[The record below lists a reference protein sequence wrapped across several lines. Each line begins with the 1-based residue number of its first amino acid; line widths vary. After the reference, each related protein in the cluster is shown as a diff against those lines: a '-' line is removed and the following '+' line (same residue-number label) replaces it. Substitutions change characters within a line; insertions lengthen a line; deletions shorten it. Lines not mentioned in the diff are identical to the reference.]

1 MLKKII
7 YLIVSGGLLLSGCS
21 LDYEP
26 LNGPS
31 SGSFPASEEEA
42 MAGLYAAYKGLAN
55 MTVKETPF
63 PMRIND
69 CISDIGTYRTGAGN
83 QIKAM
88 SSTLTA
94 DNTMCE
100 KVYKT
105 VYKIA
110 GRVHL
115 VLDNLDR
122 LRGVIPEDRFNQIK
136 AELLCIRA
144 YYYDLGCQFY
154 GDIPFIDHQ
163 LDLDDYSDYPR
174 IPREQV
180 TRGCCRIS
188 TTTCSITCPCS
199 GIRAPTVRRASAVW
213 PPTPSKRASR

>member
-94 DNTMCE
+94 DNTRE
-100 KVYKT
+100 GIQDGLQNRRPRASGAGQSGQT
-105 VYKIA
+105 A
-110 GRVHL
+110 GRH
-115 VLDNLDR
+115 
-122 LRGVIPEDRFNQIK
+122 
-136 AELLCIRA
+136 
-144 YYYDLGCQFY
+144 
-154 GDIPFIDHQ
+154 
-163 LDLDDYSDYPR
+163 PR
-174 IPREQV
+174 R
-180 TRGCCRIS
+180 
-188 TTTCSITCPCS
+188 
-199 GIRAPTVRRASAVW
+199 
-213 PPTPSKRASR
+213 

>member
-1 MLKKII
+1 MLKKTI

-122 LRGVIPEDRFNQIK
+122 LRASSPKIG
-136 AELLCIRA
+136 
-144 YYYDLGCQFY
+144 
-154 GDIPFIDHQ
+154 
-163 LDLDDYSDYPR
+163 S
-174 IPREQV
+174 
-180 TRGCCRIS
+180 TRSKPNCSVSAPITTTWGASSTATSPSS
-188 TTTCSITCPCS
+188 TTSSIWTITPT
-199 GIRAPTVRRASAVW
+199 IRVS
-213 PPTPSKRASR
+213 RASR

>member
-88 SSTLTA
+88 TSTLTA

-115 VLDNLDR
+115 VLDILD
-122 LRGVIPEDRFNQIK
+122 
-136 AELLCIRA
+136 
-144 YYYDLGCQFY
+144 
-154 GDIPFIDHQ
+154 
-163 LDLDDYSDYPR
+163 
-174 IPREQV
+174 
-180 TRGCCRIS
+180 
-188 TTTCSITCPCS
+188 
-199 GIRAPTVRRASAVW
+199 
-213 PPTPSKRASR
+213 

>member
-88 SSTLTA
+88 RLDA
-94 DNTMCE
+94 DGRQHDVREGIQDGLQNRRPRASGAGQSGQT
-100 KVYKT
+100 
-105 VYKIA
+105 A
-110 GRVHL
+110 GRHPRRPVQPDQSRTAL
-115 VLDNLDR
+115 
-122 LRGVIPEDRFNQIK
+122 
-136 AELLCIRA
+136 
-144 YYYDLGCQFY
+144 
-154 GDIPFIDHQ
+154 
-163 LDLDDYSDYPR
+163 YPR
-174 IPREQV
+174 LLLRLGVPVLR
-180 TRGCCRIS
+180 RHPLHRPPG
-188 TTTCSITCPCS
+188 SIWTITPT
-199 GIRAPTVRRASAVW
+199 IRVS
-213 PPTPSKRASR
+213 RASR

>member
-1 MLKKII
+1 
-7 YLIVSGGLLLSGCS
+7 
-21 LDYEP
+21 
-26 LNGPS
+26 
-31 SGSFPASEEEA
+31 

-122 LRGVIPEDRFNQIK
+122 LRGSSPKTGSTRSKPNCSV
-136 AELLCIRA
+136 IRA
-144 YYYDLGCQFY
+144 LLLRLGV
-154 GDIPFIDHQ
+154 PVLRRHPLIDT
-163 LDLDDYSDYPR
+163 S
-174 IPREQV
+174 
-180 TRGCCRIS
+180 
-188 TTTCSITCPCS
+188 
-199 GIRAPTVRRASAVW
+199 
-213 PPTPSKRASR
+213 

>member
-1 MLKKII
+1 
-7 YLIVSGGLLLSGCS
+7 
-21 LDYEP
+21 
-26 LNGPS
+26 
-31 SGSFPASEEEA
+31 
-42 MAGLYAAYKGLAN
+42 

-115 VLDNLDR
+115 DDR
-122 LRGVIPEDRFNQIK
+122 TRLADR
-136 AELLCIRA
+136 
-144 YYYDLGCQFY
+144 
-154 GDIPFIDHQ
+154 
-163 LDLDDYSDYPR
+163 
-174 IPREQV
+174 
-180 TRGCCRIS
+180 TRYNE
-188 TTTCSITCPCS
+188 
-199 GIRAPTVRRASAVW
+199 W
-213 PPTPSKRASR
+213 L

>member
-154 GDIPFIDHQ
+154 G
-163 LDLDDYSDYPR
+163 
-174 IPREQV
+174 
-180 TRGCCRIS
+180 
-188 TTTCSITCPCS
+188 SIWTITPT
-199 GIRAPTVRRASAVW
+199 IRVS
-213 PPTPSKRASR
+213 RASR